1 MPEFALIDEGLKRG
15 GSSITLESPKGNHCM
30 VAVDEDM
37 EIQTIREKKLVEMMQ
52 RARTHL
58 EGVAKNE
65 GKPIIISDASFS
77 SEISKHPLMVV
88 DFWAAWCGPC
98 RMVAPFIEQLAK
110 EYAGRVAFGK
120 LNVDENPLTSGE
132 FEVQSIPTLLIFRNG
147 EAVDGIIGAVPKHQ
161 IESKIKAHLGN

>member
-1 MPEFALIDEGLKRG
+1 MSVLALVMSNE
-15 GSSITLESPKGNHCM
+15 E
-30 VAVDEDM
+30 M
-37 EIQTIREKKLVEMMQ
+37 EIQRIKEKKLVEMMQ
-52 RARTHL
+52 KARGQL
-58 EGVAKNE
+58 ETAARND
-65 GKPIIISDASFS
+65 GKPILLSDASFS
-77 SEISKHPLMVV
+77 SEISKYPLMVV

-98 RMVAPFIEQLAK
+98 RMVAPIIEQLAK

-147 EAVDGIIGAVPKHQ
+147 EAVDGIVGAVPKYQ

>member
-1 MPEFALIDEGLKRG
+1 
-15 GSSITLESPKGNHCM
+15 
-30 VAVDEDM
+30 M
-37 EIQTIREKKLVEMMQ
+37 EIQRIREKKLVEMMQ
-52 RARTHL
+52 KARTQL
-58 EGVAKNE
+58 ETAAKND
-65 GKPIIISDASFS
+65 GKPILLSDTSFS
-77 SEISKHPLMVV
+77 SEISKYSLMVV

-98 RMVAPFIEQLAK
+98 RMVAPIIEQLAK

-147 EAVDGIIGAVPKHQ
+147 EAVDGIVGAVPKYQ

>member
-1 MPEFALIDEGLKRG
+1 MLVMSNEE
-15 GSSITLESPKGNHCM
+15 
-30 VAVDEDM
+30 M
-37 EIQTIREKKLVEMMQ
+37 EIQRIREKKLVEMMQ
-52 RARTHL
+52 KARTQL
-58 EGVAKNE
+58 ETVAKND
-65 GKPIIISDASFS
+65 GKPILLSDASFS
-77 SEISKHPLMVV
+77 SEISKYPLMVV

-98 RMVAPFIEQLAK
+98 RMVAPIIEQLAK

-147 EAVDGIIGAVPKHQ
+147 EAVDGIVGAVPKYQ